1 MSVSIMTAAKA
12 QIIAA
17 AVKQVTGAQAQ
28 ITDGPGYVN
37 LIYAENERKKIRAW
51 LKNQLASKQK
61 SDINI
66 DLVPIVMPVVIEKT
80 WFIFAGL
87 LLAGYLLGRM

>member
-1 MSVSIMTAAKA
+1 MTAAKA

-17 AVKQVTGAQAQ
+17 AVKQVTGARAQ
-28 ITDGPGYVN
+28 IIDGPGYVN
-37 LIYAENERKKIRAW
+37 LTYAESERQKIRTW

-66 DLVPIVMPVVIEKT
+66 DLVPIVFPVIMEKT
-80 WFIFAGL
+80 WFIIAGL
-87 LLAGYLLGRM
+87 LLAGYVLGRV